1 MQRVDNI
8 THRFALGAFRTHPTP
23 FLCHDT
29 CSPPAHSRL
38 DAKTDAAIL
47 RLLSLPDT
55 NPAAKLTKAVFR
67 RNRQSHLSTVHH
79 RNRCRTLPGLPEVL
93 DLDKAGIPPPPNAHG
108 VIAPTPT
115 EATAFATSN
124 VDQPPPPPTP
134 TSHSVMAPTSRRREQ
149 GQRPLCVTAQ
159 TKKPGRP
166 SQSE

>member
-124 VDQPPPPPTP
+124 VDQPPPPP
-134 TSHSVMAPTSRRREQ
+134 HLHLIQ
-149 GQRPLCVTAQ
+149 
-159 TKKPGRP
+159 
-166 SQSE
+166 